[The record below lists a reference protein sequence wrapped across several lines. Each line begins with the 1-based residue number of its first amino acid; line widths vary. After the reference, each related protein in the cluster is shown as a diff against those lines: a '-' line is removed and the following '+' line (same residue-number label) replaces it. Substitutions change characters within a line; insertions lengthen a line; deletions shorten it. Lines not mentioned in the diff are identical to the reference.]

1 MSIPANQSGNLL
13 SGYRAAKEQEA
24 LKKKHGIDE
33 PGVVVVERKSTVAQ
47 IWRTTLA
54 AIFLA
59 IRISATIALVLLA
72 IVGLSVFIY
81 PDLRSNF
88 MAVFGDTVVQIQNFL
103 GI

>member
-1 MSIPANQSGNLL
+1 MPLKQSEGLL

-24 LKKKHGIDE
+24 LKKKHGINSPE
-33 PGVVVVERKSTVAQ
+33 VEVIEKKSAVAQ
-47 IWRTTLA
+47 IWRSTLA

-59 IRISATIALVLLA
+59 IRILATIALVLLA

-81 PDLRSNF
+81 PDLRSSF
-88 MAVFGDTVVQIQNFL
+88 MVVFGDTVAQIQNFL